1 MQALSI
7 ALLEEY
13 ERQSERQ
20 HGREGRRHKRLTL
33 SFPHL
38 SREFDVPFIANITEY
53 TVKQTF
59 VERELTSSSL
69 NQETLWLPVRAKWS
83 FWLIGIL
90 PLKASGALCAR
101 LHVYI
106 HLGGFGR
113 TPREQALLREGMHV
127 CVRMCA
133 EWGFAH
139 IKPLKQVQCWIID
152 NS

>member
-69 NQETLWLPVRAKWS
+69 NQETL
-83 FWLIGIL
+83 
-90 PLKASGALCAR
+90 
-101 LHVYI
+101 
-106 HLGGFGR
+106 
-113 TPREQALLREGMHV
+113 
-127 CVRMCA
+127 
-133 EWGFAH
+133 
-139 IKPLKQVQCWIID
+139 
-152 NS
+152 